1 MKTPKRMH
9 AKKIAAELACFWDR
23 TNHIQRERG
32 DKEYTL
38 EWMLADAW
46 LKGFEAGRRDEKQRQ
61 KEKGAE

>member
-9 AKKIAAELACFWDR
+9 AKKIAAELAHYWTL
-23 TNHIQRERG
+23 TNYTQRERG

-46 LKGFEAGRRDEKQRQ
+46 LRGFEAGRRDEKQRQ